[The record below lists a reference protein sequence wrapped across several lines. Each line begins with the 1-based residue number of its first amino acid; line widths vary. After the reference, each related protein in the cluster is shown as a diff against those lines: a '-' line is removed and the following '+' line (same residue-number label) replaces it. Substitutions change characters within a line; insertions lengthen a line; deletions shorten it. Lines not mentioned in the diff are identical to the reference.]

1 MITLRIRTQALEEV
15 EEEKG
20 NQGGK
25 TETFPTTGTRS
36 RKGGEEDKEEE
47 EEEGEEEVTE
57 EEAEVEEVE
66 EEETEGEE

>member
-1 MITLRIRTQALEEV
+1 MKTLRKRTQALEEEK
-15 EEEKG
+15 EEMG

-25 TETFPTTGTRS
+25 TETLPTTGRS

-47 EEEGEEEVTE
+47 EEEGEEEAIE
-57 EEAEVEEVE
+57 EEVEVEEVE